1 MPDPGIE
8 KGERAGAM
16 GSNDETDWYTRHWRL
31 ILLVI
36 WCAAAALFLYDRWNA
51 IQWFSLSD
59 TDDNL
64 RMMQVR
70 ALLAGQDWYDLRQ
83 YRLDPPFGANV
94 HWSRI
99 VDLPIAGIMLALKP
113 FMSGA
118 MAEKVA
124 VSLAPMLPMIV
135 AFGGVAVAAR
145 RLISPKAFA
154 LAVALLLCGHS
165 ARGMWMPLRIDH
177 HGWQLAMLAVAMA
190 ALVDPKRARG
200 GLLLGAASA
209 VSLSIGLE
217 MLLYLAVVG
226 AAVALMW
233 VRDADEG
240 RRLATYGASLAGGC
254 AAGYL
259 LFASNDNR
267 QPVCDALSP
276 VWLSVMVA
284 AGAIAVLLALLP
296 LKTRLLRF
304 GAAAAGG
311 ILLAAAY
318 AIAWPHC
325 LERLEG
331 VSPELHRMWLGNV
344 REALP
349 VYRHDWQTI
358 AAVVSL
364 PIMGLIGYATML
376 WRERGDHDRLTRW
389 AAVAAPALVA
399 AALLLWQ
406 SRAGPAAQM
415 LAVPGATALAWLLIH
430 LVRRRSEMLVRVFGT
445 VGAFA
450 LVSGLIPQYA
460 TRLIPEPSN
469 KRVKAVNQANA
480 RCPTLAALR
489 PIARMPKAYILT
501 FVDLNP
507 RLITVTHHDGV
518 AGPYHRNQQAI
529 LDVMKT
535 FRGSAENAREIVY
548 RKGVDYVLICPG
560 LSESTVYSADA
571 PKGFYVQLANGRVPD
586 WLEPVQLPKDSPFKM
601 WRVSPLAESSR

>member
-8 KGERAGAM
+8 KGERAGSM
-16 GSNDETDWYTRHWRL
+16 DSSGETDWYTRHWRL
-31 ILLVI
+31 ILLGI
-36 WCAAAALFLYDRWNA
+36 WVATAALFLYNRWNA

-99 VDLPIAGIMLALKP
+99 VDLPIAGIILALKP

-124 VSLAPMLPMIV
+124 VSLAPMLPMIL

-145 RLISPKAFA
+145 RLVSPKAFA
-154 LAVALLLCGHS
+154 LAVALLLCAHS
-165 ARGMWMPLRIDH
+165 ARGMWVPLRIDH
-177 HGWQLAMLAVAMA
+177 HGWQLAMLAIAMA
-190 ALVDPKRARG
+190 ALIDPKRARG
-200 GLLLGAASA
+200 GLILGAATA
-209 VSLSIGLE
+209 VSLTIGLE
-217 MLLYLAVVG
+217 MLLYLAVIG
-226 AAVALMW
+226 AAAALMW
-233 VRDADEG
+233 VRDAGEG

-276 VWLSVMVA
+276 VWLSAMVV
-284 AGAIAVLLALLP
+284 AGAIAVLLTLLP
-296 LKTRLLRF
+296 LRTRLLRF

-311 ILLAAAY
+311 ALLAAAF
-318 AIAWPHC
+318 ALAWPHC
-325 LERLEG
+325 LGRLEG
-331 VSPELHRMWLGNV
+331 VSPELHQIWLGNV

-349 VYRHDWQTI
+349 VYRHNWQTI
-358 AAVVSL
+358 AAVVAL
-364 PIMGLIGYATML
+364 PISGLIGYAWML
-376 WRERGDHDRLTRW
+376 WRERGDHDQLTRW
-389 AAVAAPALVA
+389 AALATPAFLA

-415 LAVPGATALAWLLIH
+415 LAVPGATALAWLLIP
-430 LVRRRSEMLVRVFGT
+430 LVRKSEIMLVRVFGT
-445 VGAFA
+445 VAAFA

-469 KRVKAVNQANA
+469 KRTKAVNQANGK
-480 RCPTLAALR
+480 CPTLAALH
-489 PIARMPKAYILT
+489 PIAKMPKAYIFT

-518 AGPYHRNQQAI
+518 AGPYHRNQAAI
-529 LDVMKT
+529 LDVMRT
-535 FRGSAENAREIVY
+535 FRGSAENARQTVY
-548 RKGVDYVLICPG
+548 RKGADYVLICPG

-586 WLEPVQLPKDSPFKM
+586 WLIPVQLPKDSPYKM
-601 WRVSPLAESSR
+601 WRVIRPAGSSR